1 MGMSQK
7 KKITKAKEVLLKY
20 QVNKNLE
27 ELDRITWL
35 KQLVDADK
43 NNVNQWYVSDKNS
56 SIVNFK

>member
-56 SIVNFK
+56 SFVNFK